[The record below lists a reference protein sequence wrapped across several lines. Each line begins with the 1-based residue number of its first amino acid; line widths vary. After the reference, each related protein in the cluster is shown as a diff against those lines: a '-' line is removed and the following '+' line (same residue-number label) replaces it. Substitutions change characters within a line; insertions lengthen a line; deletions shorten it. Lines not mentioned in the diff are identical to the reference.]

1 MAIKP
6 RGGIHRLGSSEKANV
21 LHESAICRL
30 KKLGRDFFKIVKA
43 RPANYDKQMR
53 LGNAARNHCSS
64 QGLSD
69 FSLSLV
75 LGFSLLPSCSR
86 ELNSVFVVIQP
97 SFSRSTVSFS
107 ADARISLS
115 AHPFSPSCSLPL
127 PPSRFAA
134 ATRKR
139 RLRHCGGEKVEEE
152 KEEEAHRDSY
162 LLLSLFLLFCLPAFS
177 NGTFFFRC
185 SASSAANTALARV
198 PCNQAP
204 RFSSALRGR
213 AVPQRRDA
221 NPRKSTQIDANR
233 RKPTQTDATL
243 YATPRRAAPR
253 RAAAGLFLFPYS
265 LPLGLQPPASTRLS
279 ALSPPLAALL
289 PFFSASSFIF
299 LRLSPASCW
308 SCLWSVL
315 SKAGWRRRERCRA
328 SAFARYSFFLS
339 CLLLFLLSS
348 FLAFFFRRFI
358 YSPDNAVCARGRLNT
373 KIIEA
378 GVSRT
383 LVRARSRSFARSRFD
398 RKNANMD
405 KQPRDNRC
413 HGERTAAIASE
424 RTVRGSGPPSALSAE
439 LRQPNLGNRTNRRA
453 TSCPINRNRYI
464 DKNRQGRR
472 IDGKIARDKRQ
483 RETKVDH
490 RSCVARYRPIHFLR
504 SL

>member
-1 MAIKP
+1 MAVKP
-6 RGGIHRLGSSEKANV
+6 RGRIHRLGSSEKANV
-21 LHESAICRL
+21 LHGSAICRL

-134 ATRKR
+134 TRKR

-221 NPRKSTQIDANR
+221 NPLKSTQIDANR
-233 RKPTQTDATL
+233 RKPT
-243 YATPRRAAPR
+243 PRHAAPHH
-253 RAAAGLFLFPYS
+253 AAAGLFLLPYS
-265 LPLGLQPPASTRLS
+265 LPLGLRGLLPLPVYPLS
-279 ALSPPLAALL
+279 LSPSGRASS
-289 PFFSASSFIF
+289 FFSASSFIF
-299 LRLSPASCW
+299 LRLPPASRW

-328 SAFARYSFFLS
+328 SAFARYSFFLP
-339 CLLLFLLSS
+339 CLLLFLPSS

-358 YSPDNAVCARGRLNT
+358 YSPDNAACARGRLNT

-383 LVRARSRSFARSRFD
+383 LVRARSRSFARSRLD

-405 KQPRDNRC
+405 KQPGDNRC
-413 HGERTAAIASE
+413 HGERTAAIVRDPTA
-424 RTVRGSGPPSALSAE
+424 RGSGPPSF
-439 LRQPNLGNRTNRRA
+439 
-453 TSCPINRNRYI
+453 
-464 DKNRQGRR
+464 
-472 IDGKIARDKRQ
+472 
-483 RETKVDH
+483 
-490 RSCVARYRPIHFLR
+490 RSFG
-504 SL
+504 